1 LKGCNEIQGFRG
13 NCSKLGGKS
22 RGETPFC
29 RMGEIV
35 FPKNNI
41 DCWKM
46 CPSLAALYASGF
58 PRRAPVFQKAGG
70 YWQDW
75 HII

>member
-1 LKGCNEIQGFRG
+1 MRYKVSGAIAACWQAKAGVDP
-13 NCSKLGGKS
+13 
-22 RGETPFC
+22 PFC
-29 RMGEIV
+29 RMEEIV

-58 PRRAPVFQKAGG
+58 PRRAPVFQEAGG